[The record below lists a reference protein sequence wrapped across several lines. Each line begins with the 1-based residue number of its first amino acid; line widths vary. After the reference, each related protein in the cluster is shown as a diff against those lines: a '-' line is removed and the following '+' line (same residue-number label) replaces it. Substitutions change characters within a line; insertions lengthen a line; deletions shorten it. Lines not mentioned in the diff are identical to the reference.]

1 MYNNIGR
8 LQYHTVCRVGVG
20 FSFTELKEFRLK
32 LEAVKQ
38 PWVGHKDC
46 TFMAPWKPSKK
57 DDIPDFFIPP
67 EDSFVVQVKCA
78 ELVPSISFSAG
89 VTCRFPRLQ
98 RSDIIIMSI
107 IVINC

>member
-1 MYNNIGR
+1 MYHKIGR

-78 ELVPSISFSAG
+78 ELVPSISVES
-89 VTCRFPRLQ
+89 LL
-98 RSDIIIMSI
+98 IL
-107 IVINC
+107 